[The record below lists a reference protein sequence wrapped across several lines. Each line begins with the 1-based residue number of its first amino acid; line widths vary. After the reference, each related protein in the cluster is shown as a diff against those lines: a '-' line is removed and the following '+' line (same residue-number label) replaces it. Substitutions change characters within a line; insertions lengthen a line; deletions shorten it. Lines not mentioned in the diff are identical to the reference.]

1 MHRANLQRMPAAD
14 LGPSIRRLRGDVVAE
29 RVAVG
34 SIGDAT
40 RARVEWAPLRLH
52 RLGRI
57 TDLALAACVR
67 FRDAYELA
75 EGARDGV
82 GEVAPIRGASPP
94 WSRLPVAEARMMAR
108 DEYRAA
114 TQACGI
120 QASAVLAWCV
130 LRDGQVRGWAECR
143 GIDRE
148 QAAGYLLAAIDR
160 LAEYYATLDTRP
172 HRMAGTR

>member
-1 MHRANLQRMPAAD
+1 MTHHRAD
-14 LGPSIRRLRGDVVAE
+14 LGPSIRRLRGDVVTE
-29 RVAVG
+29 RVATGTVG
-34 SIGDAT
+34 EAS

-57 TDLALAACVR
+57 PDGALAACSR
-67 FRDAYELA
+67 YRDAWELA

-82 GEVAPIRGASPP
+82 GETMAVRGASPP
-94 WSRLPVAEARMMAR
+94 WARLPVAEARMAAR

-114 TQACGI
+114 TVACGV
-120 QASAVLAWCV
+120 QASAVLGWCV

-160 LAEYYATLDTRP
+160 LAEFYATLDTRP
-172 HRMAGTR
+172 HGMAAIR